1 MGSRPKV
8 AVARGH
14 EGHHVVWLGLSGET
28 DWGLMPRIIEG
39 NFTFVTNNAA
49 DFRKLFAREELHAGL
64 VIIVPQVRP
73 ALQKELFGAV
83 PISRV
88 PQGHKRLPVRLGCP
102 DPCRISFRHRHR
114 ASLRTIRPQRY
125 RRPRRRKLRCRLIMP
140 RQANPVSNHPDA
152 GFEFAR
158 RRQG

>member
-1 MGSRPKV
+1 VKFLIDECLHTSLTEV
-8 AVARGH
+8 AVGHGH

-28 DWGLMPRIIEG
+28 DWDLMPRIIEE

-83 PISRV
+83 LSLMEEGDEPVNEVFEVAIEDGDIVIDRYA
-88 PQGHKRLPVRLGCP
+88 LPAQSGT
-102 DPCRISFRHRHR
+102 
-114 ASLRTIRPQRY
+114 A
-125 RRPRRRKLRCRLIMP
+125 
-140 RQANPVSNHPDA
+140 
-152 GFEFAR
+152 
-158 RRQG
+158 